1 MRWLLT
7 MVPVLLWGASAAAQ
21 GWHEPARGTGERR
34 ALMDAMRPQAELI
47 FGPPV
52 EFVVS
57 RLRVAGDLAFASVV
71 AQRPGGGAIHIQA
84 TPGWQSGYFMP
95 DADWTAGQALLRRT
109 GSGWA
114 VAAVY
119 DGATDVWWAEPIYCD
134 QFSAVIPEACP

>member
-1 MRWLLT
+1 MRWLLKA
-7 MVPVLLWGASAAAQ
+7 VLAIWASSAAAE
-21 GWHEPARGTGERR
+21 GWHEPARGTAERR

-47 FGPPV
+47 FGSPV

-57 RLRVAGDLAFASVV
+57 RLRVAGDVAFASVV
-71 AQRPGGGAIHIQA
+71 AQRPGGGAIYIQA

-119 DGATDVWWAEPIYCD
+119 YGATDVWWAEPIYCD
-134 QFSAVIPEACP
+134 QFRAVIPEACP

>member
-7 MVPVLLWGASAAAQ
+7 MVPVLLCGASAAAQ

-71 AQRPGGGAIHIQA
+71 AQRPGRGG
-84 TPGWQSGYFMP
+84 G
-95 DADWTAGQALLRRT
+95 
-109 GSGWA
+109 
-114 VAAVY
+114 
-119 DGATDVWWAEPIYCD
+119 
-134 QFSAVIPEACP
+134 VIRCGPA

>member
-1 MRWLLT
+1 MRWLST
-7 MVPVLLWGASAAAQ
+7 AVLALWAVSAAAQ
-21 GWHEPARGTGERR
+21 GWHEPARGTAERR

-47 FGPPV
+47 FDAPV

-57 RLRVAGDLAFASVV
+57 RLRVAGDVAFASVV
-71 AQRPGGGAIHIQA
+71 AQRPGGAAIYIQA

-114 VAAVY
+114 VAAMY
-119 DGATDVWWAEPIYCD
+119 YGATDVWWAEPIYCA
-134 QFSAVIPEACP
+134 QFRTVIPEACP

>member
-119 DGATDVWWAEPIYCD
+119 YGATDVWWAEPIYCD